1 MDPHRPKVGLGDD
14 RVGMAKRYFDGEVRS
29 LREKLSE
36 KDISLAKAS
45 RIQKVLKCLIS
56 CWNVSFITLH
66 QSPWNFQPV
75 CVCTGVRL
83 CACVSVCVRARS
95 HVWDWYIYRHAYVHA
110 VNMHKDILF
119 YSDWFM
125 WSWCVFTDPAFSP
138 SFFRISICMSCLYHM
153 YVSNCVYVCVYVC
166 KCFLYISA
174 CIFGVSIVYIIAIL
188 LAICAIYYLLV
199 HTKYE
204 SCWAERSS
212 ELNAKYT
219 RTTNSSDV
227 HTKCE

>member
-1 MDPHRPKVGLGDD
+1 
-14 RVGMAKRYFDGEVRS
+14 
-29 LREKLSE
+29 
-36 KDISLAKAS
+36 
-45 RIQKVLKCLIS
+45 VLKCLIS
-56 CWNVSFITLH
+56 CWNVSFITVH
-66 QSPWNFQPV
+66 QSPWNFRPV

-95 HVWDWYIYRHAYVHA
+95 RVWDWYIYRHAYVHA

-125 WSWCVFTDPAFSP
+125 CSWCVFTDPAFSP
-138 SFFRISICMSCLYHM
+138 SPFRISICMLCLYHM
-153 YVSNCVYVCVYVC
+153 YVSNCMYVCVYVC
-166 KCFLYISA
+166 KCFLHVYMYVYIFCIWYRHVRTYVSA

-188 LAICAIYYLLV
+188 LAICAMYYWLID
-199 HTKYE
+199 TKYE
-204 SCWAERSS
+204 SWAERSS
-212 ELNAKYT
+212 ELNAQYT